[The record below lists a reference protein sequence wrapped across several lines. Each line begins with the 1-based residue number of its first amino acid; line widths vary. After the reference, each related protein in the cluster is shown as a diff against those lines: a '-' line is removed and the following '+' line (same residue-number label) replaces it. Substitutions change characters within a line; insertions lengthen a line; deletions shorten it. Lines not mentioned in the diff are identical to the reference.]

1 MIKDGCLLI
10 VLGVEVLQVT
20 SLHAVTVR
28 EDDLSLV
35 SPDTV
40 MGIPATTSPASMDN
54 TYF

>member
-28 EDDLSLV
+28 ENELSLV
-35 SPDTV
+35 SPDTA
-40 MGIPATTSPASMDN
+40 MGTPATTSPGAK
-54 TYF
+54 T